1 MATMVTEMASNLF
14 IPALLFLSLIYLI
27 AKQLKTLY
35 SSTSEPR
42 PPGPYAWP
50 ILGNALQMGRNPH
63 VTLTNLAKIYGPL
76 FSVRLGSQLVVVA
89 SSQEAA
95 AEILKTQ
102 DRVFSGRF
110 VPDVIPAK
118 WLGLENYSLGWNG
131 EVNDEFK
138 FLRANCQTIL
148 FSNKAILSQSCL
160 REKKAMD
167 MVRFIRT
174 KEGEVINV
182 KEITFA
188 AVFSMLTNILISRDL
203 VNFELESVEG
213 GMSEVIRNI
222 FEVGAAPNISDLFPV
237 LAPFD
242 LQNLRKKSK
251 ELYLRCSA
259 MFKPIIKERRERKMI
274 DEDDASSQQDFL
286 DTLIRNGSTDE
297 HINILLLV

>member
-1 MATMVTEMASNLF
+1 MAIMVTEISSNLF
-14 IPALLFLSLIYLI
+14 IPALLFLSLVYLI
-27 AKQLKTLY
+27 AKQLKTPF
-35 SSTSEPR
+35 SSRSAPR
-42 PPGPYAWP
+42 LPPGPYAWP

-63 VTLTNLAKIYGPL
+63 VTLANLAKIYGPL

-95 AEILKTQ
+95 AEILKN
-102 DRVFSGRF
+102 SGSR
-110 VPDVIPAK
+110 
-118 WLGLENYSLGWNG
+118 
-131 EVNDEFK
+131 
-138 FLRANCQTIL
+138 FLR
-148 FSNKAILSQSCL
+148 
-160 REKKAMD
+160 
-167 MVRFIRT
+167 
-174 KEGEVINV
+174 
-182 KEITFA
+182 
-188 AVFSMLTNILISRDL
+188 MLTNILMSRDL

-259 MFKPIIKERRERKMI
+259 MFEPIIKERRERKMI